1 VGNEHNA
8 VREWL
13 VLATNLAVDVIDWL
27 ALVLI
32 VVGASAQGN
41 SD

>member
-1 VGNEHNA
+1 

-13 VLATNLAVDVIDWL
+13 VLATNLAVDAIDWL
-27 ALVLI
+27 TLVLI